1 MTWLQFFFIQTTL
14 WFFVG
19 CISKSF
25 HSAKKRVSLFAS
37 RPNSTT
43 FWTSK
48 QENMFYC
55 LVFFLKHL
63 YNTYTIVQN
72 VDRYY
77 IGVPYLEGIMD
88 SACKQ
93 GSLWGLQS
101 TPPHDKWKN
110 SPKQTT
116 PSSRIC
122 SWHDDDFGYFGYYYP
137 KPDLLHRS
145 ARDIFLSPNRQRF
158 FGGWVIKKRPK
169 RSIYSKDRPIKTSSQ
184 YVCTRQITI
193 HFPSQAWQKH
203 NLQNNR
209 SELLMVI

>member
-1 MTWLQFFFIQTTL
+1 MTQMQFISLQTTT

-25 HSAKKRVSLFAS
+25 HSCKKEFHFCKSSQLEK
-37 RPNSTT
+37 T

-93 GSLWGLQS
+93 GSLWGLRP
-101 TPPHDKWKN
+101 TPHDKRKKF
-110 SPKQTT
+110 PQTNN
-116 PSSRIC
+116 PQHLYSAWWWFRV
-122 SWHDDDFGYFGYYYP
+122 YP
-137 KPDLLHRS
+137 KPDLLRRS
-145 ARDIFLSPNRQRF
+145 AWEIFYRSTTKDF
-158 FGGWVIKKRPK
+158 FL
-169 RSIYSKDRPIKTSSQ
+169 
-184 YVCTRQITI
+184 CTYT
-193 HFPSQAWQKH
+193 
-203 NLQNNR
+203 
-209 SELLMVI
+209 

>member
-1 MTWLQFFFIQTTL
+1 MLVVFPKVFIL
-14 WFFVG
+14 VAK
-19 CISKSF
+19 KSF
-25 HSAKKRVSLFAS
+25 TFAS
-37 RPNSTT
+37 RPKSQLEKT

-88 SACKQ
+88 SACRQ
-93 GSLWGLQS
+93 GSLSLRFAADTTWQAKKIPPNKQPPAFVFGLMMISGIPKTRPFAQVS
-101 TPPHDKWKN
+101 MGNFLSLNHKRFFCALI
-110 SPKQTT
+110 PKQ
-116 PSSRIC
+116 P
-122 SWHDDDFGYFGYYYP
+122 
-137 KPDLLHRS
+137 
-145 ARDIFLSPNRQRF
+145 
-158 FGGWVIKKRPK
+158 
-169 RSIYSKDRPIKTSSQ
+169 IYSKDRPIKTCI
-184 YVCTRQITI
+184 YHVCTRQITI
-193 HFPSQAWQKH
+193 HFPFWAWQKH

>member
-1 MTWLQFFFIQTTL
+1 
-14 WFFVG
+14 
-19 CISKSF
+19 
-25 HSAKKRVSLFAS
+25 
-37 RPNSTT
+37 
-43 FWTSK
+43 
-48 QENMFYC
+48 MFYC

-93 GSLWGLQS
+93 GSLSLSEVCGRHHMTS
-101 TPPHDKWKN
+101 EKN

-116 PSSRIC
+116 PSIC
-122 SWHDDDFGYFGYYYP
+122 IRPDDDFGYTQNPTFCAGQHGKFFIAQP
-137 KPDLLHRS
+137 QK
-145 ARDIFLSPNRQRF
+145 IFFCALISKQ
-158 FGGWVIKKRPK
+158 
-169 RSIYSKDRPIKTSSQ
+169 SIYSKDRPIKTCIHH
-184 YVCTRQITI
+184 VCTRQITI
-193 HFPSQAWQKH
+193 HFPFRAWQKH

>member
-1 MTWLQFFFIQTTL
+1 MLVVFPKVFI
-14 WFFVG
+14 VAK
-19 CISKSF
+19 KSF
-25 HSAKKRVSLFAS
+25 TFAS
-37 RPNSTT
+37 RPNSQLEKT

-93 GSLWGLQS
+93 GSLSLWGLRP
-101 TPPHDKWKN
+101 TPHDKRKKFPQTNNPQHLYSAWWWFRGIPKTRPFAQVSMGN
-110 SPKQTT
+110 FLSLNHKRFFCALIPKQ
-116 PSSRIC
+116 
-122 SWHDDDFGYFGYYYP
+122 
-137 KPDLLHRS
+137 
-145 ARDIFLSPNRQRF
+145 
-158 FGGWVIKKRPK
+158 
-169 RSIYSKDRPIKTSSQ
+169 SIYSKDRPIKTCIHH
-184 YVCTRQITI
+184 VCTRQITI
-193 HFPSQAWQKH
+193 HFPFRAWQKH

>member
-1 MTWLQFFFIQTTL
+1 MLVVFPKV
-14 WFFVG
+14 FVVAK
-19 CISKSF
+19 KSF
-25 HSAKKRVSLFAS
+25 TFAS
-37 RPNSTT
+37 RPKSQLEKT

-93 GSLWGLQS
+93 GSLSLSLRFAADTTWQAKKIPPNKQPPAFVFGLMMISGIPKTRPFAQVS
-101 TPPHDKWKN
+101 MGNLLSLNHKRFFCALI
-110 SPKQTT
+110 PKQ
-116 PSSRIC
+116 
-122 SWHDDDFGYFGYYYP
+122 
-137 KPDLLHRS
+137 
-145 ARDIFLSPNRQRF
+145 
-158 FGGWVIKKRPK
+158 
-169 RSIYSKDRPIKTSSQ
+169 SIYSKDRPIKTCIHH
-184 YVCTRQITI
+184 VCTRQITI
-193 HFPSQAWQKH
+193 HFPFRAWQKH